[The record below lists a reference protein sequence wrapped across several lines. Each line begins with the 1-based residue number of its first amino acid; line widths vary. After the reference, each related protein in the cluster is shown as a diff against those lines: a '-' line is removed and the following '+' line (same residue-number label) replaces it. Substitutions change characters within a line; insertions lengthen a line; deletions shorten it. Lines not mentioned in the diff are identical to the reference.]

1 MNPTSTEPT
10 GGYRPPFAPHGPFA
24 SSSPYP
30 GYSPPYPGLDAPV
43 APPPPKA
50 PRKPRERSRLG
61 RIVLSLICLAIGVLV
76 VVDVAGVAI
85 SGTAYVAAALGVIGL
100 GLVVGARVGRARWL
114 ILPGLLLTAI
124 LIFGSSVET
133 WNNSHPG
140 AHNITWTPTTVS
152 EIEQTGTY
160 SADVGNATLDLS
172 KIDFTDHD
180 VALSTSLDAGN
191 MTVILPPNVDVD
203 VDANVEAGSASVL
216 GQRWD
221 GINHD
226 ARHIADQGAD
236 GAGGGKLRLNS
247 SVNLGKLEVHR

>member
-1 MNPTSTEPT
+1 MYCRLGATLLAVALGTT
-10 GGYRPPFAPHGPFA
+10 LALVLGGGPRLLA
-24 SSSPYP
+24 VLDAVL
-30 GYSPPYPGLDAPV
+30 GLGPGL
-43 APPPPKA
+43 
-50 PRKPRERSRLG
+50 R
-61 RIVLSLICLAIGVLV
+61 VL
-76 VVDVAGVAI
+76 
-85 SGTAYVAAALGVIGL
+85 
-100 GLVVGARVGRARWL
+100 
-114 ILPGLLLTAI
+114 LPGLLLTAI

-191 MTVILPPNVDVD
+191 MTVILPPNVDVE

-221 GINHD
+221 GLNHD

-236 GAGGGKLRLNS
+236 GVGGGKLRLNS
-247 SVNLGKLEVHR
+247 SVDLGQLEVHR